1 MVSKKRLLAFLSIF
15 GPGLLVMLA
24 DTDAGSL
31 IISAQSGAV
40 WGYKLLIQQA
50 LLMPVLFIVQ
60 ELAVRLAIVTGRG
73 QGELIKQHF
82 GLMWGWVAVI
92 TLVICCIGAL
102 ITEFTGLAAVG
113 ELFGIPV
120 WETMLLIVS
129 FLIGVAWTGSYVS
142 VERVALF
149 LGVFELL
156 FIYIAWQT
164 QPTLQDLASGF
175 KDIPWSDPTYI
186 YLFAGNIGAVIM
198 PWMIF
203 FHQAAIVDKKLN
215 VNNLPAARWDTIIG
229 AVLTQL
235 IMSAMLIITAA
246 TVGKMKPNTPLN
258 TVAEISYALVPILG
272 NVTGRI
278 LFALGMAGAALVAT
292 IVVSLTAAWSVGEV
306 LGFHHS
312 LDHKPQEAPWFYAF
326 YTVILILS
334 ALLVTSNFVN
344 LVSLSVAVEVMNTLL
359 LPIVLTFLFLLARRA
374 LPDEYRLKGW
384 YSLIVSIVLII
395 TVVFGVATSVM
406 GIVMLH

>member
-1 MVSKKRLLAFLSIF
+1 MVSIRKRVLSFLAVF

-40 WGYKLLIQQA
+40 WGYKLLMQQA

-60 ELAVRLAIVTGRG
+60 ELAVRLAIVTGKG
-73 QGELIKQHF
+73 QGELIKQYF
-82 GLMWGWVAVI
+82 GIKWGWFSI
-92 TLVICCIGAL
+92 IILVICCIGAL

-113 ELFGIPV
+113 ELFGVPTWI
-120 WETMLLIVS
+120 TMLLIVS
-129 FLIGVAWTGSYVS
+129 FLIAVAWTGSYLS
-142 VERVALF
+142 VERVALL

-156 FIYIAWQT
+156 FIYIAWHT
-164 QPTLQDLASGF
+164 RPTLSDLASGF
-175 KDIPWSDPTYI
+175 KDIPWTDATYI

-203 FHQAAIVDKKLN
+203 FHQAAIVDKKLSISS
-215 VNNLPAARWDTIIG
+215 LRTARWDTAIG
-229 AVLTQL
+229 AVLTQI
-235 IMSAMLIITAA
+235 IMSSVLVITA
-246 TVGKMKPNTPLN
+246 TTIWKTQPNTPLN

-272 NVTGRI
+272 MTTGKI

-292 IVVSLTAAWSVGEV
+292 IVVSLTAAWSVGEL

-312 LDHKPQEAPWFYAF
+312 LDHKPQEAPWFYGF

-334 ALLVTSNFVN
+334 AALVASNIVN
-344 LVSLSVAVEVMNTLL
+344 LVNLSVAVEVMNTLL
-359 LPIVLTFLFLLARRA
+359 LPIVLTFLYLLARRA
-374 LPDEYRLKGW
+374 LPVEHRLQGW
-384 YSLIVSIVLII
+384 YAYLVGTILFV
-395 TVVFGVATSVM
+395 TVVFGVVSSVM
-406 GIVMLH
+406 GILLG